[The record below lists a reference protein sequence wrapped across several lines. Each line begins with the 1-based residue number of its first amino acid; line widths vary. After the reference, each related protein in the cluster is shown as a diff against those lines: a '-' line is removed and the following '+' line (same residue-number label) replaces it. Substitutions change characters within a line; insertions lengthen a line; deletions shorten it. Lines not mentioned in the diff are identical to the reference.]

1 MHIMSDQSRRPHP
14 QAACEDGLVTADPM
28 LVPELLVRHIA
39 RSVEF
44 WCDLCGFAIE
54 YQREDEGFAYISR
67 GNAHVMLEQAGVGR
81 NWITGPLDP
90 PLGRGINFQVS
101 VATLAP
107 ILDALRGV
115 DYALFMEPE
124 VKWYRLGDA
133 EEAGVEQFVVTDP
146 DGYLIRFQ
154 ASLGRRPA
162 G

>member
-1 MHIMSDQSRRPHP
+1 MTD
-14 QAACEDGLVTADPM
+14 DPK
-28 LVPELLVRHIA
+28 LVPELLVTDVA
-39 RSVEF
+39 RSIYF

-54 YQREDEGFAYISR
+54 YQREHEGFAYISR
-67 GNAHVMLEQAGVGR
+67 GNAHVMLEQTGVGR

-107 ILDALRGV
+107 ILEALRRAGHV
-115 DYALFMEPE
+115 LFMEPE
-124 VKWYRLGDA
+124 TKWYRVADD
-133 EEAGVEQFVVTDP
+133 EEAGVEQFLVADP

-154 ASLGRRPA
+154 ASLGRRPT

>member
-1 MHIMSDQSRRPHP
+1 
-14 QAACEDGLVTADPM
+14 
-28 LVPELLVRHIA
+28 
-39 RSVEF
+39 
-44 WCDLCGFAIE
+44 
-54 YQREDEGFAYISR
+54 
-67 GNAHVMLEQAGVGR
+67 MLEQAGVGR

-133 EEAGVEQFVVTDP
+133 EEAGVEQFLVADP